1 MIQDRLWAVVLIR
14 MMATLQIGFG
24 SYHGSLGVL
33 VGLGVVNQYIG
44 IDNRVTSLIGALP
57 WFLLAGAGV
66 GLFRLRWWGAGISLW
81 MVWCATGGIVLMN
94 LLWLAFN
101 CTHSSNETFW
111 NSEFVALFLPTLTAA
126 VIQTVAVGSASRHLE
141 FRW

>member
-66 GLFRLRWWGAGISLW
+66 GLFRLRWWGA
-81 MVWCATGGIVLMN
+81 
-94 LLWLAFN
+94 
-101 CTHSSNETFW
+101 ETFW